1 MDLIFCKLKKAK
13 KTWIKFFASLK
24 SSKNMD
30 FIFFIAALAKMT
42 PKRIEVD
49 TKNFTHVAK
58 TISSLPKLLPH
69 HAHALLTQQKPHK
82 KKFQQAQLYL
92 TGKPRQNF
100 KYFPNFCIDDWV

>member
-1 MDLIFCKLKKAK
+1 
-13 KTWIKFFASLK
+13 
-24 SSKNMD
+24 MD

-82 KKFQQAQLYL
+82 KNSSKRSYTWQLNLGKILSIFRIFVL
-92 TGKPRQNF
+92 TIGSDEKNISL
-100 KYFPNFCIDDWV
+100 CLL